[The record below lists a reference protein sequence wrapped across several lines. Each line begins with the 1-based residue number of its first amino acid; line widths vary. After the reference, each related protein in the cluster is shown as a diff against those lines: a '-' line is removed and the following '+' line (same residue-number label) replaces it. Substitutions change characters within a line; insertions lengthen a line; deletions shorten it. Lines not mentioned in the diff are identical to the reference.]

1 MVIGQKMMLV
11 CGDNSGERCKHL
23 DLRANMDVDAE
34 VRDCLNGGDYG
45 KMMVWGYSFW
55 LVEPFKRTEN
65 EAFQRN
71 TIKICPENTEFE
83 GPMGNLRALGR

>member
-45 KMMVWGYSFW
+45 KMMV
-55 LVEPFKRTEN
+55 
-65 EAFQRN
+65 
-71 TIKICPENTEFE
+71 
-83 GPMGNLRALGR
+83 